1 MPLSISILFS
11 FLIPYFWY
19 CSVFSWCCV
28 CSWSSVWRR
37 TGSRCRSGVS
47 LDIVALGVWVIP
59 GGSNWEKVVFGEGVW
74 ELWEEGHLLRP
85 CPAWA
90 AVCSLAHFRGGL
102 SQWGAPEA
110 APWATSGPCGCC
122 RKGAAGGE
130 QPAAGKVMGG
140 GRRSF
145 AGRERVML
153 SVVTS
158 WESPCSMAWSSA
170 VSRRVSPGRR
180 GTERNRHA

>member
-1 MPLSISILFS
+1 MGG
-11 FLIPYFWY
+11 
-19 CSVFSWCCV
+19 
-28 CSWSSVWRR
+28 RR
-37 TGSRCRSGVS
+37 AGR
-47 LDIVALGVWVIP
+47 
-59 GGSNWEKVVFGEGVW
+59 
-74 ELWEEGHLLRP
+74 LLRP

-90 AVCSLAHFRGGL
+90 AVCSPAHFRGGL

-145 AGRERVML
+145 AGKERVML

-158 WESPCSMAWSSA
+158 
-170 VSRRVSPGRR
+170 
-180 GTERNRHA
+180 